1 MHVSQAGKGHPPPFL
16 LEQQQPELWAAV
28 HPQVEAI
35 LRQLL
40 AAASTLPALCSTEA
54 GQLPRPVLYSLLG
67 LDVAVE
73 PGSQARAVLLEANA
87 YPAIGSGTMTAVPEH
102 VYTRLVGDMLGVLVS
117 EALRLNG
124 PAADALGCGEW
135 AQALVG
141 GGFREV

>member
-1 MHVSQAGKGHPPPFL
+1 MGL
-16 LEQQQPELWAAV
+16 LLVLQPQLVHFHDYRCPMADFVRSAAC
-28 HPQVEAI
+28 I
-35 LRQLL
+35 R
-40 AAASTLPALCSTEA
+40 
-54 GQLPRPVLYSLLG
+54 
-67 LDVAVE
+67 E
-73 PGSQARAVLLEANA
+73 PGPHARAVLLEANA

-141 GGFREV
+141 GGFRKV